1 MVRKLL
7 DDNYLSN
14 ENNLKWFAT
23 TINAVKKLYLSNL
36 SSNEF
41 KILFYLLKKI
51 DKNNCIRLVQK
62 DIAAEIGSNKYT
74 VSRAISKFKEMDI
87 LRKSGVKLYMFNP
100 YFFYSTGA
108 TNISFYKNLYN
119 KL

>member
-23 TINAVKKLYLSNL
+23 TINAVNKLYLSNL

-41 KILFYLLKKI
+41 KILFYLLK
-51 DKNNCIRLVQK
+51 
-62 DIAAEIGSNKYT
+62 
-74 VSRAISKFKEMDI
+74 
-87 LRKSGVKLYMFNP
+87 
-100 YFFYSTGA
+100 
-108 TNISFYKNLYN
+108 
-119 KL
+119 